1 MICMHKPEC
10 LSCGN
15 AWHLIPVLNN

>member
-10 LSCGN
+10 LSCGY

>member
-15 AWHLIPVLNN
+15 AWHLIPVLNI